1 MTISV
6 DMQLPIEGKK
16 MGVMVTMSAG
26 DAVALVG
33 EIGSLLKGEV
43 TSAEMLNALKDA
55 LVPNIPTL

>member
-43 TSAEMLNALKDA
+43 TGAEMLNAFKDA